1 MSALRRRRYMGT
13 CTRRYRRQAATI
25 GDDIARNKKICF
37 LRRSP
42 MGILLYCY
50 LKTMRRTKRRKNR
63 GLLRLLNKQKRMIS
77 ISWSLYESFQQFITR
92 EVKKKENCWMK
103 ISELLNTTTQEVE
116 RRYKTIRTSF
126 TRYLTK
132 RRGKSG
138 SGLSYIGSIAPQ
150 YEHLG

>member
-50 LKTMRRTKRRKNR
+50 LKTMRRTKRRENR

-92 EVKKKENCWMK
+92 EVKTKEKRKLLDEDFRIAQHYNARGRKKVQND
-103 ISELLNTTTQEVE
+103 
-116 RRYKTIRTSF
+116 
-126 TRYLTK
+126 
-132 RRGKSG
+132 
-138 SGLSYIGSIAPQ
+138 SYIVYKIFNEAKRKIWVWLIVYRFYCSSV
-150 YEHLG
+150 